1 MNMKILYRPSALW
14 SLLPALAVLAALL
27 LTPGGCAKAKPK
39 SAGKN
44 GTAVAAAPARPL
56 PPVYIHMN
64 GFNAFVEA
72 VVAVEPGQ
80 PVIFVNQDTGP
91 HTIQGY
97 SPITGK
103 PLAAISGMVM
113 GTAGPRHKVSTYRV
127 ILKKPGIYCYYC
139 SMHAVLQKVY
149 HRMVQPAHRQGV
161 HGFAG
166 AMAGVIVVTRE
177 KSLLQFDPP
186 TCQRRILKGYFGG

>member
-1 MNMKILYRPSALW
+1 MNMKILSRPSALW

-27 LTPGGCAKAKPK
+27 LAPGGCAKAKSK

-44 GTAVAAAPARPL
+44 GTVTAAPAKPL

-97 SPITGK
+97 NPVTGK
-103 PLAAISGMVM
+103 PFPAISGMVM
-113 GTAGPRHKVSTYRV
+113 GTPGPGHKVSTYKV
-127 ILKKPGIYCYYC
+127 VLKKPGIYCYYC
-139 SMHAVLQKVY
+139 SMHAELQRVY

-177 KSLLQFDPP
+177 KSLLQSNPP
-186 TCQRRILKGYFGG
+186 TCHQRILKGYFGG